1 MNKKRMNCIITLSLA
16 VLYVICAGLSFN
28 ICYSKEGRDFE
39 NASMNYV
46 NLLLDNIN
54 NIIYSDGGAQN
65 LDELQEQLATAYTE
79 FYPSYYGVYDEHG
92 KLVFK
97 NSSYIQSD
105 DIGFIPVDANDEV
118 TEQYLL
124 FDKELTSYPV
134 IDKFCYVTENNKILP
149 TKLYFVSAD
158 ESIDKNASK
167 VIVLSNKKSTGE
179 YISKTDFLG
188 FTSNISYNYNKV
200 NKKIK
205 NDLIDLYSNKNVS
218 VSDIENTGGYNG
230 CDEAKYTSTFE
241 LDGKKYYF
249 IVHVKHSLF
258 YDTLI
263 SQTFKN
269 SIYNQTF
276 LFLIV
281 AVVLFVTLNKMFD
294 KNEKLNQARQAF
306 TSAAAHELKTPIT
319 IINNQCE
326 CLMENVA
333 PEKQQEYISNI
344 YRQNR
349 HMSSLVGNLLQYNRI
364 DFGKIQKTKFDFK
377 IVCLEELEKY
387 ESLIENKNLSIDTSE
402 IYDDEM
408 TADEK
413 LIRLVVD
420 NYISNA
426 IKYTPNGKNLKISY
440 DKYKGFIVFNEGSHI
455 DEADKNKIWEVF
467 NRSVGDEVIES
478 SGMGLAVC
486 KKILDAH
493 KFKYG
498 FNNLATGV
506 EFYFKT
512 K

>member
-1 MNKKRMNCIITLSLA
+1 MSKKKMNCIIALSLV
-16 VLYVICAGLSFN
+16 VLYAICAGLSFN

-46 NLLLDNIN
+46 NLLLDDIN

-79 FYPSYYGVYDEHG
+79 FYPSYYGVYNKDG

-134 IDKFCYVTENNKILP
+134 IDKFYYITENNRIVP
-149 TKLYFVSAD
+149 TKLHFVPAD

-167 VIVLSNKKSTGE
+167 TIVLSNKKATDK
-179 YISKTDFLG
+179 YVSKTEYLV
-188 FTSNISYNYNKV
+188 FTSNISYDYNKV
-200 NKKIK
+200 NKNIN
-205 NDLIDLYSNKNVS
+205 NDLIGLYSDKNVS

-230 CDEAKYTSTFE
+230 SDEAKYISIFE

-249 IVHVKHSLF
+249 VVHVKHNLF
-258 YDTLI
+258 YDTVV

-269 SIYNQTF
+269 SLYNQTF

-281 AVVLFVTLNKMFD
+281 SVVLFVTLNKMFD
-294 KNEKLNQARQAF
+294 KNEKINQARQAF

-326 CLMENVA
+326 CLIENVV

-349 HMSSLVGNLLQYNRI
+349 HISSLVSNLLQYNRI
-364 DFGKIQKTKFDFK
+364 DFEKIQKTKFNFK
-377 IVCLEELEKY
+377 TACLEELEKY
-387 ESLIENKNLSIDTSE
+387 ESLIESKNLGVDISG
-402 IYDDEM
+402 IYDEELM
-408 TADEK
+408 ADEK

-426 IKYTPNGKNLKISY
+426 VKYTPNGKNLKISY
-440 DKYKGFIVFNEGSHI
+440 DKYKGFAVFNEGGHI
-455 DEADKNKIWEVF
+455 AETDKNKIWEVF
-467 NRSVGDEVIES
+467 NRSVGNDVVES